1 MLLCANYII
10 IDTIKYMAG
19 TQMKEVNLEGHGL
32 IHQANGTVVESSS
45 SILEQMQKQGH
56 MKGHTEELRQVC
68 RALVWV

>member
-1 MLLCANYII
+1 
-10 IDTIKYMAG
+10 
-19 TQMKEVNLEGHGL
+19 MKEVNLEGHGL
-32 IHQANGTVVESSS
+32 IHRANGTVVENSS